1 MAVTALMMVTNMK
14 AQEGYE
20 DTKHEVSIAVGVGSN
35 TQLRDTNEDYGYSLS
50 IWNKK
55 NDKYIGPISAEYYY
69 HINEWLGI
77 GGIFVYGNYKNSKQ
91 NTNYFDYYTDNND
104 NIILYRRL
112 GKSSNYTLLPAVKF
126 NFVRKTHFGLYSKA
140 ALGVTLLVESF
151 EYIDY
156 DTRNIVHTD
165 NGNALR
171 FNWQF
176 SFIGV
181 EVGSPY
187 LRGFAELGTGEQGVV
202 CAGIRYKF

>member
-1 MAVTALMMVTNMK
+1 M
-14 AQEGYE
+14 
-20 DTKHEVSIAVGVGSN
+20 
-35 TQLRDTNEDYGYSLS
+35 
-50 IWNKK
+50 
-55 NDKYIGPISAEYYY
+55 
-69 HINEWLGI
+69 
-77 GGIFVYGNYKNSKQ
+77 
-91 NTNYFDYYTDNND
+91 
-104 NIILYRRL
+104 
-112 GKSSNYTLLPAVKF
+112 
-126 NFVRKTHFGLYSKA
+126 RKTHFGLYSKA
-140 ALGVTLLVESF
+140 ALGVILRAESF

-202 CAGIRYKF
+202 CAGMRYKF

>member
-1 MAVTALMMVTNMK
+1 MLVI
-14 AQEGYE
+14 
-20 DTKHEVSIAVGVGSN
+20 D
-35 TQLRDTNEDYGYSLS
+35 
-50 IWNKK
+50 
-55 NDKYIGPISAEYYY
+55 
-69 HINEWLGI
+69 
-77 GGIFVYGNYKNSKQ
+77 
-91 NTNYFDYYTDNND
+91 D

-140 ALGVTLLVESF
+140 ALGVILRAESF

-187 LRGFAELGTGEQGVV
+187 LRGLPNWGQASKVLYVQV
-202 CAGIRYKF
+202 